1 MATASEIVTEA
12 FELAQSYAAD
22 ARNALTTYL
31 NGLNALN
38 YSAPT
43 VTVTWSSIAAP
54 ALPDVPDIPV
64 LPTIESATI
73 DSPIDFTESA
83 PTFTIDSTFEDAPT
97 VTIPEAPALTF
108 GEVPQIPAVGEVSIP
123 AVPTYT
129 MPDAPTLLSL
139 GTATLSGAD
148 FREDQHDELLTSP
161 TLTLVSPTP
170 YSYTE
175 AAEYT
180 SALLSSL
187 KDKLGA
193 RLQGGTGLSA
203 EVEQAIWDR
212 ARSRENSV
220 SLGNELEVLRTSEG
234 LGFKLPAGV
243 TAAQLR
249 SAQLE
254 TSSKNSSLSRDIAVK
269 QADLEQTNLKEAIA
283 EGIGLESKLVDYSFQ
298 LERLTFESAKE
309 AAANAVEVQNL
320 AVRQYAGLVAGYEAF
335 IKGYSAVIDSQ
346 TKKVEI
352 YKAELQAEQTKAQIN
367 STLIDQYRASIDAV
381 KAQISVYQVQIE
393 GAKALVDLEKLKV
406 EAVSEQIRAYVA
418 GVNAQTAKIESFK
431 ASVQAQGA
439 VVEIYRTKAAA
450 FSSVVGA
457 QTEKARADL
466 GRYEATIRAKALEW
480 DGFKSRIEAER
491 ARLLALTSQ
500 SSSLVDGFRAAA
512 SAVEA
517 KANSQAR
524 LWETQIR
531 DYEAGQNIVLAASK
545 MNTEAFISTRQAQI
559 DSAKVGAQVYA
570 QLTSSAYSI
579 VNASAGISG
588 SGSTSVNY
596 SYGGDVT
603 SDVTPLTVA

>member
-1 MATASEIVTEA
+1 MATASEIVTES
-12 FELAQSYAAD
+12 FELAQLYATD
-22 ARNALTTYL
+22 ARNSLTTYL

-43 VTVTWSSIAAP
+43 VTVTWNSIAAP
-54 ALPDVPDIPV
+54 VLPDVPDIPT
-64 LPTIESATI
+64 LPVIEAAVIS
-73 DSPIDFTESA
+73 SPSDFTETA
-83 PTFTIDSTFEDAPT
+83 PTFTIDSVFEAAPE
-97 VTIPEAPALTF
+97 VTLPEAPTLIF
-108 GEVPQIPAVGEVSIP
+108 GEAPEVPVIGEVAIP
-123 AVPTYT
+123 DVPTYT
-129 MPDAPTLLSL
+129 MPNAPTLLSV
-139 GTATLSGAD
+139 GTATLNDAD
-148 FREDQHDELLTSP
+148 FREDQHEALLAAP

-170 YSYTE
+170 YSYTQSE
-175 AAEYT
+175 EYT
-180 SALLSSL
+180 SSLLAAL
-187 KDKLGA
+187 KDKMGA

-269 QADLEQTNLKEAIA
+269 QAELEQTNMKEAIA
-283 EGIGLESKLVDYSFQ
+283 EGVGLESKLIDYSFQ

-309 AAANAVEVQNL
+309 AATNAVEVQNL
-320 AVRQYAGLVAGYEAF
+320 AVRQYLGLVSGYEAF
-335 IKGYSAVIDSQ
+335 VRAYTAVVDSQ
-346 TKKVEI
+346 TKKVEV

-367 STLIDQYRASIDAV
+367 STLVDQYRASIEAV
-381 KAQISVYQVQIE
+381 KAQIGIYQVQIE

-406 EAVSEQIRAYVA
+406 EAVSEQVRAYVA

-431 ASVQAQGA
+431 ASVQAQGT
-439 VVEIYRTKAAA
+439 VVDIYRTKAAA

-457 QTEKARADL
+457 QTEKAKADL
-466 GRYEATIRAKALEW
+466 SRYEAAIRAKALEW

-524 LWETQIR
+524 LWETQIK
-531 DYEAGQNIVLAASK
+531 DYEAGQSIVLSASK
-545 MNTEAFISTRQAQI
+545 MNTESFISTRQAQI

-588 SGSTSVNY
+588 SGNTSVNY